1 MLRLKKLMEFQ
12 LFMKIIKKITIV
24 GSSHGIIIN
33 KPIMKLL
40 NLKYEDYVEV
50 SIKKIKKEV

>member
-1 MLRLKKLMEFQ
+1 
-12 LFMKIIKKITIV
+12 MKIIKKITIV
-24 GSSHGIIIN
+24 GSSHGIIID

-50 SIKKIKKEV
+50 SIKKIKKEAEFNDKK